1 MDWKRGGRAKGRP
14 SFFLCNFSQPQ
25 TRFYDIY
32 MYFCGIIPKNPRRAH
47 SSNISLSSGFTS
59 TGLQPLSVV

>member
-32 MYFCGIIPKNPRRAH
+32 M
-47 SSNISLSSGFTS
+47 
-59 TGLQPLSVV
+59 